1 MKKTIISVLTM
12 ILLVSMVFVT
22 GCSKKESEAATG
34 SEKAAAEKP
43 LKVVL
48 YLNGTLGDKSFFDS
62 ASEGVKKAEKELG
75 IKAKVIEGGYDAS
88 RWEPDI
94 TQLCEGDWD
103 IIIAGTWQTQE
114 ILEKLAP
121 MHPDKKFFTYDT
133 SVSYDKGNLDNV
145 YSILYLQN
153 EASFLV
159 GALGAMIT
167 ESDMPKANPEKA
179 IGFLGGMDIDVIN
192 DFKIGYIEGA
202 KYIDPDVDVKVA
214 YAGAWNDPAKG
225 KELTLA
231 FFDQGADISFNVA
244 GETGLGGLDAA
255 KDAGKYT
262 FGVDSDQYAL
272 FAESDP
278 EKAAN
283 IVTSM
288 LKNVG
293 NSLYRG
299 IKMHQEGTLVY
310 GQPEALGI
318 AKGGVGIAK
327 NENYQ
332 KTVPEEFRKK
342 VDEIEGKILK
352 GEIKVSSAF

>member
-1 MKKTIISVLTM
+1 MKKTIISLLLMVLLISTLF
-12 ILLVSMVFVT
+12 IT
-22 GCSKKESEAATG
+22 GCKKE
-34 SEKAAAEKP
+34 EKAVESETKTVAEEP

-62 ASEGVKKAEKELG
+62 ASDGVKMAEAELG
-75 IKAKVIEGGYDAS
+75 IRAKVIEGGYDAS
-88 RWEPDI
+88 RWEPDL

-114 ILEKLAP
+114 LLEKLAP
-121 MHPDKKFFTYDT
+121 QNPDKKFFTYDT
-133 SVSYDKGNLDNV
+133 SVNYDIEGLDNV

-167 ESDMPKANPEKA
+167 TSDMPQANAEKSM
-179 IGFLGGMDIDVIN
+179 GFLGGMDIDVIN
-192 DFKIGYIEGA
+192 DFKIGYMEGA
-202 KYIDPDVDVKVA
+202 AYVDPAIDVKVA

-255 KDAGKYT
+255 KDRSKYT

-272 FAESDP
+272 YAESDP

-293 NSLYRG
+293 ASLYRG
-299 IKMHQEGTLVY
+299 IKLHKEGTLVY
-310 GQPEALGI
+310 GQAEFLGI
-318 AKGGVGIAK
+318 AEGGVGIAK
-327 NENYQ
+327 NENYMKLVPADFQ
-332 KTVPEEFRKK
+332 KKIE
-342 VDEIEGKILK
+342 EIEGKILN
-352 GEIKVSSAF
+352 GEIKVSTAF

>member
-1 MKKTIISVLTM
+1 MKKTIISAIVM
-12 ILLVSMVFVT
+12 ILMICITASVFA
-22 GCSKKESEAATG
+22 GGQQEG
-34 SEKAAAEKP
+34 SSSDDTPKAEQ

-62 ASEGVKKAEKELG
+62 ASDGVKKAEADLG
-75 IKAKVIEGGYDAS
+75 IRAKVIEGGYDAS
-88 RWEPDI
+88 RWEPDL

-121 MHPDKKFFTYDT
+121 MNPDKYFFTYDT
-133 SVSYDKGNLDNV
+133 TVNYEIDGLDNV
-145 YSILYLQN
+145 YSIMYLQN

-167 ESDMPKANPEKA
+167 TSDMPQANADKSM
-179 IGFLGGMDIDVIN
+179 GFLGGMDIDVIN
-192 DFKIGYIEGA
+192 DFKVGYLEGA
-202 KYIDPDVDVKVA
+202 AYIDPAIDVKVA

-299 IKMHQEGTLVY
+299 IKMHQEGTLKY
-310 GQPEALGI
+310 GAAEYLGI
-318 AKGGVGIAK
+318 SEGGVGIAK
-327 NENYQ
+327 NENYL
-332 KTVPEEFRKK
+332 KVVPAEFQAKI
-342 VDEIEGKILK
+342 DEIEADILNGK
-352 GEIKVSSAF
+352 IKVSSAF

>member
-1 MKKTIISVLTM
+1 MKKTIISILVMVLLISTL
-12 ILLVSMVFVT
+12 IVT
-22 GCSKKESEAATG
+22 GCKKDEAADDTAKTV
-34 SEKAAAEKP
+34 SEEP
-43 LKVVL
+43 VKVVL

-62 ASEGVKKAEKELG
+62 ASDGIKKAGTELG

-88 RWEPDI
+88 RWEPDL

-103 IIIAGTWQTQE
+103 IIVAGTWQTQE

-121 MHPDKKFFTYDT
+121 LNPDKKFFTYDT
-133 SVSYDKGNLDNV
+133 SVSYDKGGLDNV

-167 ESDMPKANPEKA
+167 TSDMPQANAKKS

-192 DFKIGYIEGA
+192 DFKIGYVEGA
-202 KYIDPDVDVKVA
+202 AYIDPAVDVKVA

-255 KDAGKYT
+255 KERNKYT

-272 FAESDP
+272 YAVSDP
-278 EKAAN
+278 KKAAN

-293 NSLYRG
+293 ASLYRG

-310 GQPEALGI
+310 GQAEFLGI
-318 AKGGVGIAK
+318 AEGGVGIAK
-327 NENYQ
+327 NENYTKLVPADFQ
-332 KTVPEEFRKK
+332 KKIE
-342 VDEIEGKILK
+342 EIEIKILNK
-352 GEIKVSSAF
+352 EIKVSTAF